1 MIKKITITNIKGIGD
16 GTNNGLYEFDIPKN
30 KPSILVAPNGFG
42 KSSLATA
49 FKSLKSTR
57 IELNK
62 DDFYQGKDDIDPR
75 LEISYL
81 DDDGSIEVV
90 SAGNTKNEISNIFD
104 CFVINNQVFA
114 KAKKNRIGG
123 HVIASASLEIQPIVL
138 SNSIPEKT
146 AFNYS
151 VNNQKNAIG
160 RNGKVLPN
168 IHSIYQNGKFIA
180 ELNNHLVNLGRISGQ
195 RVQGRINSFIQRL
208 NEQSG
213 SRQSLLEWI
222 DNSEMPFLEGTNNL
236 SNIAELFASFD
247 FGFTSAAENYLAA
260 MQMASDFNENT
271 HDFKKAVK
279 RIIYD
284 FGKSEYARLFDDFNS
299 SWKDFK
305 PKEKDGKLVVE
316 LPKVHQV
323 SNGQRD
329 VMCFI
334 ALLKKA
340 ELSLTKKRS
349 ILIIDEV
356 FDYLDDANLIAV
368 QYYVT
373 QLIKKFKEEEKMF
386 YPIILTHLD
395 PAFFR
400 NYTFSKQKV
409 FYLERRDAKIN
420 SHLKKLLLNREKPE
434 IDRDVSKYHLHYE
447 PQSINVRTEFEALGL
462 KPTWGD
468 SSIFDQYVYLELGKY
483 IADDTVYDPFAVCCA
498 LRKKIEKHVYD
509 KLNSDASKAEFLT
522 THKTPNK
529 LKYAESKGVV
539 VPESFYLL
547 GIIYNDGM
555 HWKNNEAAISGK
567 LENMILKKMIKEIS
581 RLF

>member
-1 MIKKITITNIKGIGD
+1 MIKKIAITNIKGIGD
-16 GTNNGLYEFDIPKN
+16 GTINGLYEFDIPKN

-49 FKSLKSTR
+49 FKSLKSTK
-57 IELNK
+57 IELHK
-62 DDFYQGKDDIDPR
+62 DDFHQGKDDLAPR
-75 LEISYL
+75 IEISYL
-81 DDDGSIEVV
+81 DDDGNIEVV
-90 SAGNTKNEISNIFD
+90 SADNAANEISNTFD
-104 CFVINNQVFA
+104 YFVINNQVFA

-123 HVIASASLEIQPIVL
+123 NVIASASLETPPIVL
-138 SNSIPEKT
+138 SNSIPEKI
-146 AFNYS
+146 AVNYS
-151 VNNQKNAIG
+151 VNNHKDRIG
-160 RNGKVLPN
+160 KNGKVLPN
-168 IHSIYQNGKFIA
+168 IKSAYQNGKFLS
-180 ELNNHLVNLGRISGQ
+180 ELNDHLVHLERISGQ
-195 RVQGRINSFIQRL
+195 RVQERISSFIQRL
-208 NEQSG
+208 NCQNG
-213 SRQSLLEWI
+213 SRDNLLDWI
-222 DNSEMPFLEGTNNL
+222 DQNEIPFLEGTNNL
-236 SNIAELFASFD
+236 SNIADVFASFD
-247 FGFTSAAENYLAA
+247 FGFTNAAENYLAA
-260 MQMASDFNENT
+260 IQMASDFNDNPL
-271 HDFKKAVK
+271 DFRRAVK
-279 RIIYD
+279 RTIYD
-284 FGKSEYARLFDDFNS
+284 FGKSAYERLFDDFNS
-299 SWKDFK
+299 SWKEFK

-316 LPKVHQV
+316 MPKVHQV

-373 QLIKKFKEEEKMF
+373 QLIAKFKEEGKML

-400 NYTFSKQKV
+400 NYTFSNQKV
-409 FYLERRDAKIN
+409 FYLEKRDATI
-420 SHLKKLLLNREKPE
+420 SPHLKKLLLNREKPE
-434 IDRDVSKYHLHYE
+434 IEADVSKYHLHYE
-447 PQSINVRTEFEALGL
+447 PQPINARPAFEALDL

-468 SSIFDQYVYLELGKY
+468 SSVFDQYLFSEFAKY
-483 IADDTVYDPFAVCCA
+483 IADESVYDPFAVCCA
-498 LRKKIEKHVYD
+498 LRKKVEKFAYD
-509 KLNSDASKAEFLT
+509 RLNGKDLKAEFLT

-529 LKYAESKGVV
+529 LRFAESKGIA

-567 LENMILKKMIKEIS
+567 LENMIIKKMIKDIQ
-581 RLF
+581 